1 MSKQRP
7 ELLWMK
13 TKGKRETGRAFAR
26 MAPENKIVNRDR
38 QTNMAPANKIVN
50 RDKQTKMVPDRET
63 QTKTGPIAD
72 ISHHRHHWRWCT
84 FFKPV
89 CCLA

>member
-7 ELLWMK
+7 ELLWMT

-26 MAPENKIVNRDR
+26 
-38 QTNMAPANKIVN
+38 MAPANKIVN

-63 QTKTGPIAD
+63 QTKTGPIAA
-72 ISHHRHHWRWCT
+72 ISHHRHHWRST
-84 FFKPV
+84 F
-89 CCLA
+89 